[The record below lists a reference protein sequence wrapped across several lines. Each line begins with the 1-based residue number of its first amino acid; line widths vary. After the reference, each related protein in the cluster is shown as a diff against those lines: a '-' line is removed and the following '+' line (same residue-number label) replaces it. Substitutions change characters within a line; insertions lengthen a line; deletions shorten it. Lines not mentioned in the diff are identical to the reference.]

1 MLVTE
6 VLTTM
11 DIRNRWNEV
20 KLSLKKRYS
29 TLTDDD
35 LVLYLGKESDLI
47 HRLQYKL
54 GKSKADV
61 LRIIGEA

>member
-1 MLVTE
+1 
-6 VLTTM
+6 M

-20 KLSLKKRYS
+20 KLHLKKRYA

-35 LVLYLGKESDLI
+35 LVLYLGRESDLI
-47 HRLQYKL
+47 QRLQCKL